1 MDIAALLGP
10 TEAFYLYQTKLPN
23 AKQKLLPMT
32 TSMLLLL
39 ALMLMLFLILMLILM
54 IMMT

>member
-10 TEAFYLYQTKLPN
+10 TEAFYLYQTKLPS

-39 ALMLMLFLILMLILM
+39 FLFLMLILM
-54 IMMT
+54 MMMMT